1 MWTSVLKS
9 RDSDRRPGRARLQVT
24 SGTMAATLRG
34 IRWWMIGLLML
45 GAIINYLTRSTLA
58 VAAPTVLTD
67 LAITT
72 RQYSWILGAFQ
83 GAIMLQPF
91 CGYVLDVV
99 GLKLGF
105 GLFALAW
112 SLISMA
118 HGAAHSWPTLFW
130 LRGLL
135 GLAEGSANPAGMKA
149 TAEWFPAHERGL
161 AGGVFNIGASVGS
174 MLAPPLVAWAI
185 LSYNWQ
191 AAFVITGS
199 LGLVWL
205 ALWVWLYQSP
215 ARHPALS
222 AAEREYIR
230 AGQERHLA
238 GDGTRPSVARIIRQ
252 RNFWGIAL
260 PRFLADPTWGT
271 LTFWLPL
278 YLTTVR
284 HFDLKQIA
292 LFAWL
297 PFLAAD
303 LGCLA
308 GGTISMALQRRF
320 GVRLI
325 DARRGAFTVGA
336 CLMIGVAFAGVVK
349 SPYAAIA
356 LLSLAGF
363 AHQTLSVTVI
373 TMSSD
378 LFARNEVA
386 TVAGMAGTFGNA
398 GLLIFSLLIGSLVA
412 TIGYTPFFVCLG
424 VLDLVGALILWTVVR
439 ERRREDVDDPSGL
452 LNLPGSQETV
462 A

>member
-1 MWTSVLKS
+1 M
-9 RDSDRRPGRARLQVT
+9 
-24 SGTMAATLRG
+24 
-34 IRWWMIGLLML
+34 GLVML
-45 GAIINYLTRSTLA
+45 GSILNYLTRSTLA
-58 VAAPTVLTD
+58 VAAPTLLQD
-67 LAITT
+67 LHIS
-72 RQYSWILGAFQ
+72 QQEYSWIVGAFQ
-83 GAIMLQPF
+83 GAIMLQPI
-91 CGYVLDVV
+91 CGYVLDVL
-99 GLKLGF
+99 GLKKGF
-105 GLFALAW
+105 AIFAVLW
-112 SLISMA
+112 SLISMS
-118 HGAAHSWPTLFW
+118 HGLAHSWQALAG

-149 TAEWFPAHERGL
+149 TSEWFPAKERGL
-161 AGGVFNIGASVGS
+161 AGGVYNIGASFGS

-191 AAFVITGS
+191 SAFVITGG
-199 LGLVWL
+199 LGLVWV
-205 ALWVWLYQSP
+205 ALWLLFYQSP
-215 ARHPALS
+215 DRHTSLS
-222 AAEREYIR
+222 AEEREYIA
-230 AGQERHLA
+230 AGQEKFLQS
-238 GDGTRPSVARIIRQ
+238 DGTRPSVRHILKQ

-278 YLTTVR
+278 YLSSVR
-284 HFDLKQIA
+284 HMDLKQIA
-292 LFAWL
+292 MTAWL

-303 LGCLA
+303 LGCLFGGLVSMWLQKHA
-308 GGTISMALQRRF
+308 GVG
-320 GVRLI
+320 LI
-325 DARRGAFTVGA
+325 YARRCAFTLGAF
-336 CLMIGVAFAGVVK
+336 LMLGVSFVGVVE

-378 LFARNEVA
+378 LFKKNEVA

-439 ERRREDVDDPSGL
+439 ERRAEPADNPPGL